1 MNEGAKMNKKNSG
14 LTLAI
19 IGVAVGIV
27 MLIAGSLVT
36 PKNDSEKAV
45 DEVKSIELD
54 AKAYEQELENKIKE
68 LCYGV
73 RGAGKVTVM
82 VSLKGGYKT
91 VYAMDAQA
99 SSGGYRSE
107 IVKIGSGSNQDGIVT
122 GYENP
127 EILGVGIVCE
137 GGDDARVKSEIVS
150 LISAALD
157 ISTNKIFVA
166 AGR

>member
-1 MNEGAKMNKKNSG
+1 MNENVKNNKKNSG
-14 LTLAI
+14 IVLAV
-19 IGVAVGIV
+19 IGVAIGIV
-27 MLIAGSLVT
+27 MLLVGSFGT
-36 PKNDSEKAV
+36 SKRATETDGEEKGV
-45 DEVKSIELD
+45 ELD
-54 AKAYEQELENKIKE
+54 AKAYEQELEDRIKE

-73 RGAGKVTVM
+73 KGVDSVTVM

-107 IVKIGSGSNQDGIVT
+107 IVKIGSGSNQEGIVT

-127 EILGVGIVCE
+127 EIIGVGIVCE
-137 GGDDARVKSEIVS
+137 GGDDARIRSEIVS
-150 LISAALD
+150 LVSAALD

-166 AGR
+166 AGG